1 MREWL
6 INMQIKNHSYAES
19 IFLLED
25 KLFIFLAFIMGVSL
39 RFQSNISIQK
49 EEYLISLCVQY
60 N

>member
-39 RFQSNISIQK
+39 SFQR
-49 EEYLISLCVQY
+49 
-60 N
+60 